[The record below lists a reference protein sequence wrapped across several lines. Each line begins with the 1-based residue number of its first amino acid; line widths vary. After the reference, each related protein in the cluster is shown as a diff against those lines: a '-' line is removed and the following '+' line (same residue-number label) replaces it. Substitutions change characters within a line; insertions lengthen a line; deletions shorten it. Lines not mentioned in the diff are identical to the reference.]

1 MLKKPIL
8 EKSSFSVSVTF
19 ITPIAPGTL
28 YLEGTQL
35 IFGAYV
41 EHSRQGKHLI
51 SLCHYAT
58 SQLGNRTHHSCA
70 P

>member
-35 IFGAYV
+35 ILGA
-41 EHSRQGKHLI
+41 
-51 SLCHYAT
+51 
-58 SQLGNRTHHSCA
+58 
-70 P
+70 